1 MSSILCAL
9 APLRL
14 CVDRGG
20 SVAIPNSEFRIPNL
34 TLPLWYFFLVK
45 ILWGSPLPPTRSGV
59 SDYAVELLAELGL
72 RAEVRVLMPPRWS
85 RPDDWPLGDTV
96 ELVPGDTEPQPDE
109 LSLIHL
115 GNNPHHLWLLDR
127 LDRPRTVVVLHDMVL
142 HHLLVEATA
151 ATGDDR
157 DLEEKLGAAHGD
169 RGVALVRARRIGQFG
184 PRDPFLFPARASFL
198 ESAAG
203 VVVHSRW
210 AENLIEQERPGLPT
224 ALVGLP
230 AIDPGPIDRAT
241 ERRRLGLSDD
251 DVVLMHLGFMTPEK
265 GLTEILA
272 GVAAAV
278 RTGVPARLL
287 LVGEGSSAA
296 GVLAAAEAIGIEDRV
311 GSAGWLP
318 RDLFLRAPSA
328 ADLGVVL
335 RTPSAGETS
344 AAAIRF
350 MACGTPVAVGAL
362 HQFLEWPE
370 RAAPRITPGPSA
382 AADLAR
388 VLAEAAIMGDGWTAR
403 RGAARAV
410 YESNHRPENAAERM
424 IEFLGPISAES
435 P

>member
-1 MSSILCAL
+1 M
-9 APLRL
+9 
-14 CVDRGG
+14 
-20 SVAIPNSEFRIPNL
+20 
-34 TLPLWYFFLVK
+34 K

-72 RAEVRVLMPPRWS
+72 RAEVRVLMPPQWS
-85 RPDDWPLGDTV
+85 PPDDWPLENTV
-96 ELVPGDTEPQPDE
+96 ELVPGDTEPQADE
-109 LSLIHL
+109 LSLVHL

-127 LDRPRTVVVLHDMVL
+127 LDRPRTVVVLHDLVL

-157 DLEEKLGAAHGD
+157 QLEEELEAAHGE
-169 RGVALVRARRIGQFG
+169 GGAALVRARRIGQFG
-184 PRDPFLFPARASFL
+184 PRDPFLFPARACFL
-198 ESAAG
+198 RSAAG

-210 AENLIEQERPGLPT
+210 AENLIEREWPGLPIVC
-224 ALVGLP
+224 VGLP
-230 AIDPGPIDRAT
+230 AFDPGAVDRAA
-241 ERRRLGLSDD
+241 ERKHLGLSDD
-251 DVVLMHLGFMTPEK
+251 DVILMHLGFMTPEK
-265 GLTEILA
+265 GLSEILA

-287 LVGEGSSAA
+287 LVGEGGSAE
-296 GVLAAAEAIGIEDRV
+296 GVQAAAEKIGITDRV
-311 GSAGWLP
+311 GSAGWLA
-318 RDLFLRAPSA
+318 RDQFLRAPSA

-370 RAAPRITPGPSA
+370 TAAPRITPGPSA

-388 VLAEAAIMGDGWTAR
+388 ILAEAATRDDDWELR
-403 RGAARAV
+403 REAARMV
-410 YESNHRPENAAERM
+410 YESRHRPEDTAERM
-424 IEFLGPISAES
+424 IEFLGAISSES